1 VRVYKKAT
9 GQFYTIFNTSFVPY
23 VLNCG
28 SEIEFKHMDKI
39 KILWV
44 DDEIDLLKPHILFLE
59 KKNYE
64 VTTCNNG
71 VDAIDVFDDGNF
83 DIVFLDENMPGMS
96 GLETLQEMKEK
107 KSTTPV
113 IMITKSEEE
122 YIMEEAI
129 GSKIAD
135 YLIKPVN
142 PNQILLS
149 LKKNL
154 DHSRLVSEKT
164 TLDYQKEFRKISME
178 MGMVRTY
185 EDWIELYK
193 KLIFW
198 ELELENIEDQSMIEI
213 LESQKTEANS
223 QFGKFIERN
232 YEDWFEPKADKP
244 ILSHTLFREVVVPEI
259 VKKDKPVLFVVIDN
273 LRYDQWKSFE
283 SVVSNHYKI
292 EKEIP
297 YYSILPTATQYARN
311 AIFSGLTP
319 LEMEKQFPQY
329 WKNDV
334 EEGGKNL
341 YEAEFLAAHLKKLGL
356 NIKQDYFKITNLAS
370 GKKLAENFKALK
382 DNNLVTVVY
391 NFVDMLSHAKTEMDV
406 VKELASDDKAY
417 RSLTLS
423 WFKNSP
429 LLDIIQ
435 QAQKMGFKLV
445 LTTDH
450 GTINVRN
457 PSKVIGDKNT
467 SLNLRY
473 KTGRS
478 LTYEDKDV
486 YAVKEPK
493 RIGLPTIN
501 MSSSYIFA
509 KNDFFLAYVNNYNH
523 YVSYYKNSYQH
534 GGISLE
540 EMIIPLLVLNPK

>member
-1 VRVYKKAT
+1 LHQIKKKMS
-9 GQFYTIFNTSFVPY
+9 Q
-23 VLNCG
+23 
-28 SEIEFKHMDKI
+28 I

-59 KKNYE
+59 KKNYH

-71 VDAIDVFDDGNF
+71 QDAIDLFDNENF
-83 DIVFLDENMPGMS
+83 DIVFLDENMPGLS
-96 GLETLQEMKEK
+96 GLETLAEIKEK
-107 KSTTPV
+107 KSSIPV

-154 DHSRLVSEKT
+154 DHSRLISEKT
-164 TLDYQKEFRKISME
+164 TLDYQKEFRKIAMD
-178 MGMVRTY
+178 MAMVRSY
-185 EDWIELYK
+185 EDWTELYK
-193 KLIFW
+193 KLLFW
-198 ELELENIEDQSMIEI
+198 ELKLENIEDQSMVEI
-213 LESQKTEANS
+213 LESQKAEANS

-232 YEDWFEPKADKP
+232 YEDWFTSKGNKPSLSHEIFGEYVAPEIRKKDKP
-244 ILSHTLFREVVVPEI
+244 ILFI
-259 VKKDKPVLFVVIDN
+259 VIDN
-273 LRYDQWKSFE
+273 LRYDQWKAFE
-283 SVVSNHYKI
+283 STINNYYKL
-292 EKEIP
+292 EKEIS
-297 YYSILPTATQYARN
+297 YFSILPTATQYARN

-319 LEMEKQFPQY
+319 LEMEKKYPQY

-334 EEGGKNL
+334 DEGGKNQF
-341 YEAEFLAAHLKKLGL
+341 EAEFLSEQLKRLGL
-356 NIKQDYFKITNLAS
+356 NIKQEYYKITNFAS
-370 GKKLAENFKALK
+370 GKKLAENFKSLK
-382 DNNLVTVVY
+382 GNDLTTIVY

-406 VKELASDDKAY
+406 VKELASNDKAY

-429 LLDIIQ
+429 LLDMIQ
-435 QAQKMGFKLV
+435 QAQQLGFRLII
-445 LTTDH
+445 TTDH
-450 GTINVRN
+450 GTINCKN

-473 KTGRS
+473 KTGKS
-478 LTYEDKDV
+478 LSYEDKDV
-486 YAVKEPK
+486 YAVKDPK
-493 RIGLPTIN
+493 KIGLPALN
-501 MSSSYIFA
+501 MSSSFIFA
-509 KNDFFLAYVNNYNH
+509 KNDLFLAYVNNFNH
-523 YVSYYKNSYQH
+523 YVSYYRNTYQH

-540 EMIIPLLVLNPK
+540 EMVIPFLVLEPR

>member
-1 VRVYKKAT
+1 M
-9 GQFYTIFNTSFVPY
+9 N
-23 VLNCG
+23 
-28 SEIEFKHMDKI
+28 KI

-59 KKNYE
+59 KKNYD

-71 VDAIDVFDDGNF
+71 QDAIELFEENNF
-83 DIVFLDENMPGMS
+83 DVVFLDENMPGLS
-96 GLETLQEMKEK
+96 GLETLSELKEK
-107 KSTTPV
+107 KSSVPV

-164 TLDYQKEFRKISME
+164 TLDYQKEFRKIAMD
-178 MGMVRTY
+178 MAMVNSY
-185 EDWIELYK
+185 EDWADLYK
-193 KLIFW
+193 RLIYW
-198 ELELENIEDQSMIEI
+198 EMELENIEDQSMVEI
-213 LESQKTEANS
+213 LESQKVEANS
-223 QFGKFIERN
+223 QFGKFIEKN
-232 YEDWFEPKADKP
+232 YEDWFDEDEDKP
-244 ILSHTLFREVVVPEI
+244 VLSHKLFGELVAPEI
-259 VKKDKPVLFVVIDN
+259 RKKDKPILFVVIDN
-273 LRYDQWKSFE
+273 LRYDQWKAFE
-283 SVVSNHYKI
+283 SIVNNHYKV
-292 EKEIP
+292 EKESS
-297 YYSILPTATQYARN
+297 YYAMLPTATQYARN

-319 LEMEKQFPQY
+319 LEMEKKFPQY
-329 WKNDV
+329 WKNDTDD
-334 EEGGKNL
+334 GGKNL
-341 YEAEFLAAHLKKLGL
+341 YEAEFLTEQLKRLGL
-356 NIKQDYFKITNLAS
+356 NIKQEYYKITNFRD
-370 GKKLAENFKALK
+370 GKKLAENFKGLK
-382 DNNLVTVVY
+382 DNDLTTIVY
-391 NFVDMLSHAKTEMDV
+391 NFVDMLSHAKTEMEV

-417 RSLTLS
+417 RSLTVS

-429 LLDIIQ
+429 LLDMIQ
-435 QAQKMGFKLV
+435 QAQKMGFKLI

-450 GTINVRN
+450 GTINCKN

-478 LTYEDKDV
+478 LTYENKEV
-486 YAVKEPK
+486 YAVKDPK
-493 RIGLPTIN
+493 KIGLPALN
-501 MSSSYIFA
+501 MSSSFIFA
-509 KNDFFLAYVNNYNH
+509 KNDYFLAYVNNYNH
-523 YVSYYKNSYQH
+523 YVSYYRNTYQH

-540 EMIIPLLVLNPK
+540 EMIVPFLVLEPK

>member
-1 VRVYKKAT
+1 M
-9 GQFYTIFNTSFVPY
+9 N
-23 VLNCG
+23 N
-28 SEIEFKHMDKI
+28 I

-59 KKNYE
+59 KKNYD

-71 VDAIDVFDDGNF
+71 QDAIDLYKETAFDV
-83 DIVFLDENMPGMS
+83 VFLDENMPGLS
-96 GLETLQEMKEK
+96 GLETLSEMKEF
-107 KSTTPV
+107 KSSTPV

-154 DHSRLVSEKT
+154 DHSRLISEKT
-164 TLDYQKEFRKISME
+164 TLDYQKEFRKIAME
-178 MGMVRTY
+178 MSMVNSFDEWAEFYRKLLY
-185 EDWIELYK
+185 WEIEL
-193 KLIFW
+193 
-198 ELELENIEDQSMIEI
+198 ETIEDQNLIQI
-213 LESQKTEANS
+213 LESQKAEANL

-232 YEDWFEPKADKP
+232 YEDWFDEKADKP
-244 ILSHTLFREVVVPEI
+244 ILSHKLFGEFVAPEI
-259 VKKDKPVLFVVIDN
+259 RKKDKPILFVVIDN
-273 LRYDQWKSFE
+273 LRLDQWKIFE
-283 SVVSNHYKI
+283 SIVFNHYKV
-292 EKEIP
+292 EKEAN

-311 AIFSGLTP
+311 AIFSGLLP
-319 LEMEKQFPQY
+319 LEMEKKFPQY
-329 WKNDV
+329 WKNDT
-334 EEGGKNL
+334 EDGGKNL
-341 YEAEFLAAHLKKLGL
+341 HEADFLNEQLKRLGL
-356 NIKQDYFKITNLAS
+356 NIKSEYYKITNLRD
-370 GKKLAENFKALK
+370 GKKLVDNFKACK
-382 DNNLVTVVY
+382 NNDLTTVVY

-406 VKELASDDKAY
+406 VKELASNDKAY

-429 LLDIIQ
+429 LLEMIQ
-435 QAQKMGFKLV
+435 QAQQMGFKLII
-445 LTTDH
+445 TTDH
-450 GTINVRN
+450 GTINCKN

-486 YAVKEPK
+486 YAVKDPK
-493 RIGLPTIN
+493 KIGLPSIN
-501 MSSSYIFA
+501 MTSSYIFA
-509 KNDFFLAYVNNYNH
+509 KSDYFLAYVNNFNH
-523 YVSYYKNSYQH
+523 YVSYYRNTYQH

-540 EMIIPLLVLNPK
+540 EMIIPCIVLNPK